1 MLGTLFL
8 IGTTIMG
15 IFVTRLG
22 DIYGRKLPTLISSLL
37 AVPILACILYSESL
51 ALTTVLF
58 FILGMAGPGK

>member
-1 MLGTLFL
+1 
-8 IGTTIMG
+8 MG

-58 FILGMAGPGK
+58 FIMGMAGPGK